1 MPYKIVKNRGKE
13 TYKVINSKTG
23 VIHAK
28 SATKKNAE
36 AQVRLLE
43 SLERKK

>member
-1 MPYKIVKNRGKE
+1 MLYKVLKNRGKE

-28 SATKKNAE
+28 ATSKKNAE
-36 AQVRLLE
+36 AQVRLLT
-43 SLERKK
+43 SLEKK